1 MSVWLTDPSV
11 FEPTYQH
18 PFYPAATFHTV
29 GPTADEVVR
38 DIRELA
44 RVGVRHFAI
53 NFEDMVTLERFRD
66 EVLPALDDTG

>member
-1 MSVWLTDPSV
+1 M
-11 FEPTYQH
+11 YQIVLPGGH
-18 PFYPAATFHTV
+18 VPTV

-53 NFEDMVTLERFRD
+53 GSQDMVTLERFRD